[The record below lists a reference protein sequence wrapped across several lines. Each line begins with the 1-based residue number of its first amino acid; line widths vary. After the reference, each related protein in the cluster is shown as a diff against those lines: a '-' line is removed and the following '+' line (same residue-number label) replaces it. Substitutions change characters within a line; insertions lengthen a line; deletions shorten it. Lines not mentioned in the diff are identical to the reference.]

1 MSKESLIDL
10 IKDEARLEAEKILS
24 SAKEQIAKITSDNEK
39 MISDKKETIS
49 REFAKKREILAS
61 SKEAQLNSLEKAS
74 NLRVIHHALGSLTV
88 KSAEIL
94 LSDSAVRNHI
104 RNWVSGWKDGNI
116 RVGERISESIPEIA
130 EIAQKQNLVI
140 IPGAKDYEIVFE
152 ANGYNEVLDLVDEC
166 RRVVDDDADEFVAIL
181 TKS

>member
-1 MSKESLIDL
+1 MSKESLIEL

-24 SAKEQIAKITSDNEK
+24 LAKQQIAKITSDNEK
-39 MISDKKETIS
+39 MITEKKELIS

-74 NLRVIHHALGSLTV
+74 NLRVIHHALDSLTV

-94 LSDSAVRNHI
+94 LSDSDVRNHI
-104 RNWVSGWKDGNI
+104 RDWVSGCKDGNI
-116 RVGERISESIPEIA
+116 RVGVRISESIPEIP
-130 EIAQKQNLVI
+130 EIAKKQNLVI
-140 IPGAKDYEIVFE
+140 SSEANDYQIVFE
-152 ANGYNEVLDLVDEC
+152 TTGYNEVLDLVDEC